1 MADSSDSMYLFQ
13 PDPMDIGALA
23 LFLLCV
29 SVMSLM
35 IGRKSSVPISSL
47 NYARCLVV
55 ALYITSWMFSFVAA
69 ILAQTSDNN
78 LVSCTVSNFVCIFL
92 YAGSKIFI
100 YLFMVERAHV
110 VTDVG
115 VSRWN
120 SRMFK
125 FNIALLAPFSVIVAF
140 VVKFRVS
147 VIDDVGY
154 CRIGLQT
161 QASIPFITY
170 DILINVWLTFLFMK
184 ALISSTSKIQ
194 GATGRKLRVVARRTL
209 IGAIVSLILTTSNIA
224 SVVGFNGHERSS
236 LCLALCT
243 LDVTLNAVTI
253 HWVTNPCK
261 GPETNK
267 RSAPNKDWPSSD
279 DSVTAGV
286 SPLKSHFSIT
296 IESHVEEYQQVHGL
310 GAYKYLILAPL
321 GMGIFNFL
329 VTLKA

>member
-1 MADSSDSMYLFQ
+1 MAGHIFNSSDPMYLFQ

-23 LFLLCV
+23 LFLSCV
-29 SVMSLM
+29 SVMSFM
-35 IGRKSSVPISSL
+35 IGRKTSVPISSL
-47 NYARCLVV
+47 NYARGLVI
-55 ALYITSWMFSFVAA
+55 ALYITSWLFSFVVA
-69 ILAQTSDNN
+69 ILAQTSDNHP
-78 LVSCTVSNFVCIFL
+78 VSCTVSNFVCIFL
-92 YAGSKIFI
+92 YAASKVFI

-147 VIDDVGY
+147 EIDDAGY

-161 QASIPFITY
+161 QASVPFITY
-170 DILINVWLTFLFMK
+170 DILINVWLTFLFMRS
-184 ALISSTSKIQ
+184 LISSTSKIQ
-194 GATGRKLRVVARRTL
+194 GDTGRKLRAVARRTL
-209 IGAIVSLILTTSNIA
+209 VGAIVSLILTTSNIA
-224 SVVGFNGHERSS
+224 SVVAFNGHERSA

-253 HWVTNPCK
+253 HWVTNPRK
-261 GPETNK
+261 GSETSE
-267 RSAPNKDWPSSD
+267 RSTPNKDWPSNV
-279 DSVTAGV
+279 DSVMMGGQEV
-286 SPLKSHFSIT
+286 SPLRSHFSIS

-310 GAYKYLILAPL
+310 GRVH
-321 GMGIFNFL
+321 NH
-329 VTLKA
+329 